1 MHPPYP
7 PAARNAVQRFFWC
20 VGFGFVLCSLGLS
33 IIVFKIAFAT
43 LGNRIPHAL
52 SRNLARWRFVGG
64 LECFEYY
71 YTQNIIWSLLGSD
84 ALERAPAM

>member
-20 VGFGFVLCSLGLS
+20 VGFGFVLRSLGLS

-43 LGNRIPHAL
+43 LGNRIPNTL
-52 SRNLARWRFVGG
+52 QRG
-64 LECFEYY
+64 L
-71 YTQNIIWSLLGSD
+71 
-84 ALERAPAM
+84 RAGRLFIGFIDRAGVR